1 MVIRQVIPFGFEPR
15 GAARRIPPHLRPAI
29 GVSIALHLCVA
40 GYLAYAKFSPPH
52 LTVPD
57 DTPPMVVDFFHPAK
71 PPPPQP
77 IEKPKIALHPTTIAD
92 PPPIAPLKADP
103 PPVRTAPDSFKVAE
117 TITPIQPPPIDPPP
131 AVRHE
136 LRSPTWIRKPT
147 GEEMANVYPDRA
159 QRMSLTGSATL
170 TCAVTASGAV
180 RDCQVA
186 AETPQEAGFGPAAL
200 KLARFFR
207 MSPQTMD
214 GQAVD
219 GATVAIPI
227 RFALK

>member
-1 MVIRQVIPFGFEPR
+1 MVIRQVIPFGFEAR
-15 GAARRIPPHLRPAI
+15 GPTNRIPPHLRPAI
-29 GVSIALHLCVA
+29 GISIALHLAVA

-52 LTVPD
+52 LTQPD
-57 DTPPMVVDFFHPAK
+57 ETPPVVIDMFHPVK
-71 PPPPQP
+71 PEPPQP
-77 IEKPKIALHPTTIAD
+77 VEKPKIVLHPPTIGD
-92 PPPIAPLKADP
+92 PPPIATLPVDP
-103 PPVRTAPDSFKVAE
+103 PPSRTAPDSFKVAE
-117 TITPIQPPPIDPPP
+117 AITPLQPPPLDPPP
-131 AVRHE
+131 SVRHD

-159 QRMSLTGSATL
+159 QRMGLSGVATL

-186 AETPQEAGFGPAAL
+186 AETPVEAGFGPAAL

-219 GATVAIPI
+219 GATVNIPI